1 MTSIERTAYPRFKR
15 YYNNNELKSIY
26 TPTTEERLFATE
38 HTLNDNNYFYLLV
51 VLKSF
56 QRLGYFPKIEQIPL
70 SIINHIKKILSLSE
84 QLSIG
89 YVNPRTYYRHQHLI
103 REKIKVKKFDKE
115 AQEYLEIKVKEKAYL
130 MGNPADLINV
140 AIEELVKERYELPSF
155 SFLDREIALIKTLV
169 HSLIYEEVNN
179 QLSPEYIETLN
190 SLLLIHPVEQRSP
203 YNQLKKVT
211 KKATR
216 NHLNDLLVHQKW
228 LNTFGN
234 VEQFLSA
241 INKSL
246 INYFASVANSLDAS
260 ELKDINE
267 SKRLTLLLCLIYRK
281 QEKTWDDLGEMFLKR
296 MKKIHNLAELE
307 LQKQKERQQE
317 IMEKL
322 ISAFGEVLIIFGL
335 EKDNK
340 EKNNNTLFNQIY
352 SLLKTYGGY
361 EQLLE
366 EYQAIN
372 AYKGNNYLPFIWRFY
387 KSHRSAFFR
396 LLNILQL
403 ESTSIDNRLISALK
417 FLLENQHKKGE
428 YLSGEVDISF
438 ASQQWQKLVI
448 YKNEL
453 VTKLFRR
460 HFETC
465 IFSYLAFE
473 LKSGDICIK
482 GSSEY
487 ADWRTQ
493 LLSWDECEKVAD
505 KYCENLG
512 LAKTAQTFINNL
524 KSLLIQ
530 TAEKVDLNY
539 PNNATLIIND
549 EGEPILKKVTKNEA
563 SPTLKNLEAIIEE
576 RMPNYN
582 LIDILKNV
590 DYWTNFTRHFAP
602 ISGSDPKIDNPTER
616 YLLTTFTYG
625 CNLGPSQAEKHMR
638 DIISSKLISFI
649 NRRHISTDSLNK
661 AINDIINRYNVLD
674 LPKLWGSGNVA
685 AADGTKYD
693 VREQNLLSEYHIRYG
708 GYGGIAYHHVADKY
722 IALFSH
728 FIPCGTWE
736 AVYIIEGLLKNE
748 SEIKPNKIH
757 ADTQGQSTPVFAL
770 SYLLGIKLMP
780 RIRNWKDLVFYR
792 YDKNTVY
799 QHIDSLFTD
808 TINWQLIETH
818 WQDLM
823 QVVLSIYTGKI
834 SSVSLLRKL
843 GNYSRKNRLYKAFRE
858 LGRVIRTI
866 FLLEYISDLEL
877 RQQITAATNKVEAYN
892 GFSKWLFFGG
902 DKIITTNDREEM
914 EKRIKYNDL
923 VSNAVIFHNV
933 VELTNILQQLQKEAY
948 LIDKKDVASLS
959 PYLTSHVKRFG
970 DYLLNLAEVPPSL
983 EQFQLS
989 SLLQK

>member
-1 MTSIERTAYPRFKR
+1 MASIERTAYPRFKR
-15 YYNNNELKSIY
+15 YYTPNELKNIY
-26 TPTTEERLFATE
+26 TPTTEEKLFATE
-38 HTLNDNNYFYLLV
+38 HTRNDNNYLNLLV
-51 VLKSF
+51 ALKSF
-56 QRLGYFPKIEQIPL
+56 QRLGYFPKLEQIPL
-70 SIINHIKKILSLSE
+70 SIINHIKKILCLSE
-84 QLSIG
+84 EPTID
-89 YVNPRTYYRHQHLI
+89 YVNPRTYHRHQHLI
-103 REKIKVKKFDKE
+103 REKIKVKKFDNK

-155 SFLDREIALIKTLV
+155 SFLERQIARIRTLV
-169 HSLIYEEVNN
+169 HSLIYEQVNN
-179 QLSPEYIETLN
+179 QLSPEYKETLN

-228 LNTFGN
+228 LNTLGK
-234 VEQFLSA
+234 VEQFLSE

-246 INYFASVANSLDAS
+246 IDYFARVANSLDAS

-267 SKRLTLLLCLIYRK
+267 PKRLTLLLCLIHRK

-296 MKKIHNLAELE
+296 MKKIQNLAELE
-307 LQKQKERQQE
+307 LQKQKEKQQE
-317 IMEKL
+317 ITEKL
-322 ISAFGEVLIIFGL
+322 ISAFGEILILFGL
-335 EKDNK
+335 EKDAPENQN
-340 EKNNNTLFNQIY
+340 EILFNQIY
-352 SLLKTYGGY
+352 SVVKTYGGY

-396 LLNILQL
+396 LLNILEL
-403 ESTSIDNRLISALK
+403 ESTSIDNRLIDALR

-448 YKNEL
+448 YQNEL
-453 VTKLFRR
+453 VTKFFRR
-460 HFETC
+460 YFETC

-512 LAKTAQTFINNL
+512 FAKTAQTFVNNL

-549 EGEPILKKVTKNEA
+549 EGEPILKKVTKNEV

-602 ISGSDPKIDNPTER
+602 LSGSDPKIDNPTER

-625 CNLGPSQAEKHMR
+625 CNLGASQAEKHMR
-638 DIISSKLISFI
+638 DILTSKLISFI
-649 NRRHISTDSLNK
+649 NRRHISTDGLNK

-736 AVYIIEGLLKNE
+736 AVYIIEGLLKNK
-748 SEIKPNKIH
+748 SELKPNQIH

-792 YDKNTVY
+792 HDKNTVY
-799 QHIDSLFTD
+799 QHIDSLFTE

-902 DKIITTNDREEM
+902 DKIIATNDREEM

-933 VELTNILQQLQKEAY
+933 VELTNILQQLQKEGY
-948 LIDKKDVASLS
+948 LIDKKDIACLS

-983 EQFQLS
+983 EQFQLG